1 MEDLRGYFKNVDDA
15 LEQLVA
21 KINLIDL
28 SNTLVMGIFREEAVL
43 AKKVAQYFG
52 IPVEYLL
59 VAALR
64 APENKECSIAFVSE
78 MMDVV
83 VDDGLISSFGISN
96 DEVFDLAKKN
106 YQSVI
111 RSWQKKIRGEEEM
124 KDMSNK
130 HVLIVDEGIEI
141 GFGVELAIRACIKS
155 GCRSISVAS
164 PVLSEGIYSF
174 LLERCDQIYYVLNP
188 QYFVSTHYYYRDLLS
203 ADVDLL
209 SFKAS
214 FL

>member
-52 IPVEYLL
+52 IPMEYLL

-106 YQSVI
+106 YQSII
-111 RSWQKKIRGEEEM
+111 RSWQKKIRGEDEM

>member
-15 LEQLVA
+15 LEQLVP

-28 SNTLVMGIFREEAVL
+28 SNTLVLGIFREEAVL

-52 IPVEYLL
+52 LPMEYLL
-59 VAALR
+59 VSALR

-78 MMDVV
+78 AMDVV
-83 VDDGLISSFGISN
+83 INEGLIFSFGISN

-106 YQSVI
+106 YESVI
-111 RSWQKKIRGEEEM
+111 CSWQKKIRGEEAM
-124 KDMSNK
+124 KDLHNK
-130 HVLIVDEGIEI
+130 HILIVDEGIEN
-141 GFGVELAIRACIKS
+141 GFGVELAIKACVKN

-174 LLERCDQIYYVLNP
+174 LLEKCDQIYYVLNP
-188 QYFVSTHYYYRDLLS
+188 EYFVSTHYYYRDLLN

-209 SFKAS
+209 AFKAS